1 MLAFHSFPLKGGGG
15 PKATS
20 PGLSVLFLAWL
31 GYQGHPPRTSGAWPA
46 SKLSAEP
53 HYLLSLNFHSALL
66 SRASVS
72 IWDDPS
78 TVLGATP
85 QPQLDEL
92 LHGHPKKLSLHAASS
107 LWLSILWG
115 GGAFRISMW
124 SPQMSTGSGGKGVTL
139 FLPLPGT
146 CHCDKKLLEDVSAQC
161 PCLLLRHVQ
170 PKSIPAPCVL
180 EALRKAL
187 GLCFS
192 PGRPRDRL

>member
-115 GGAFRISMW
+115 GGHLESLCGPLKC
-124 SPQMSTGSGGKGVTL
+124 PQALVARESRSFCLCLAPVIVTRSSWK
-139 FLPLPGT
+139 T
-146 CHCDKKLLEDVSAQC
+146 
-161 PCLLLRHVQ
+161 CLL
-170 PKSIPAPCVL
+170 S
-180 EALRKAL
+180 ALA
-187 GLCFS
+187 FS
-192 PGRPRDRL
+192 SDMSSPSLFQHLVF